1 MRPLAVLLAVA
12 LVACAPETAAPPS
25 VAPSAATPSAAVPI
39 SVGRSAACASV
50 AALSTSN
57 ASPTPAPRDR
67 PMPTPAPP
75 GRYLFAK
82 DSTTLQLYASGWLS
96 EFALPTLLNGSR
108 ATLAADGSLVSA
120 LLSDIAGQRT
130 LLWTSDGALVP
141 LNVPFLGIG
150 GWVEWSPDAHQLGIV
165 PDLERADEIYLAS
178 TDKKASRAT
187 PGGIVLDLGW
197 RHPDELTFLAGP
209 SRSYPVRGATLWSWR
224 GGSQPVRLGTLDVA
238 SPSIAWREDGAML
251 AYVGVAADGAEAIH
265 VREVTTQNEISDR
278 IIFTVDDVV
287 GAKAGCG
294 LRRDELRFG
303 LLSWQAGGLL
313 AIGVH
318 TTDSTSY
325 DWLVAVVTQD
335 GTLRGA
341 VRTPGNCYLPFA
353 TWAAR
358 TPVLVAMLHGPD
370 CGETSF
376 LNRALLVDKAGAV
389 MREVTIPRKG
399 TLLLSGVATWGAI
412 PGADDVTVMRL
423 NGTEERYVIPLAR
436 FLGWCCAE

>member
-82 DSTTLQLYASGWLS
+82 DSTTLQLYASGRLS
-96 EFALPTLLNGSR
+96 A
-108 ATLAADGSLVSA
+108 
-120 LLSDIAGQRT
+120 
-130 LLWTSDGALVP
+130 
-141 LNVPFLGIG
+141 
-150 GWVEWSPDAHQLGIV
+150 
-165 PDLERADEIYLAS
+165 
-178 TDKKASRAT
+178 
-187 PGGIVLDLGW
+187 IVLDLEW

-251 AYVGVAADGAEAIH
+251 AYVGVAADGSEAIH

-303 LLSWQAGGLL
+303 LLSWQA
-313 AIGVH
+313 
-318 TTDSTSY
+318 
-325 DWLVAVVTQD
+325 
-335 GTLRGA
+335 
-341 VRTPGNCYLPFA
+341 
-353 TWAAR
+353 
-358 TPVLVAMLHGPD
+358 
-370 CGETSF
+370 
-376 LNRALLVDKAGAV
+376 
-389 MREVTIPRKG
+389 
-399 TLLLSGVATWGAI
+399 
-412 PGADDVTVMRL
+412 
-423 NGTEERYVIPLAR
+423 
-436 FLGWCCAE
+436 